1 MVTRKHIESLF
12 YYCYFQD
19 AQLHL
24 DDAQRG
30 QEDMKEQVAMVERR
44 NTLMQSEIEELRAA
58 LEQTERGRKVAE
70 QELVDASERCGLLH
84 SQVRFLLLLLFY
96 NEMNEIESTI

>member
-1 MVTRKHIESLF
+1 LL
-12 YYCYFQD
+12 QD

-24 DDAQRG
+24 DDALRV

-44 NTLMQSEIEELRAA
+44 NNLMQAEIEELRVA

-70 QELVDASERCGLLH
+70 QELLDSSERVGLLH
-84 SQVRFLLLLLFY
+84 SQVCFQMFLIEFLCLLD
-96 NEMNEIESTI
+96 NITNW